1 MDERGAET
9 QQRRRRMKILFRWV
23 DIDEIKGDF
32 DTTYKE
38 IIDQIK
44 DWNID
49 METEYKTI
57 QQFNDGEEYYLI
69 ELNLTNL

>member
-1 MDERGAET
+1 
-9 QQRRRRMKILFRWV
+9 MKILFRWV

-57 QQFNDGEEYYLI
+57 QQFNDGEEYYSI

>member
-32 DTTYKE
+32 DTTYRE

>member
-1 MDERGAET
+1 
-9 QQRRRRMKILFRWV
+9 MKILFRWV

>member
-1 MDERGAET
+1 
-9 QQRRRRMKILFRWV
+9 MKILFRWV

-32 DTTYKE
+32 DTTYRE

-49 METEYKTI
+49 METEYQTI

>member
-1 MDERGAET
+1 
-9 QQRRRRMKILFRWV
+9 MKILFRWV
-23 DIDEIKGDF
+23 DVDEIKGDF

>member
-1 MDERGAET
+1 
-9 QQRRRRMKILFRWV
+9 MKILFRWV
-23 DIDEIKGDF
+23 DVDEIKGDF

-57 QQFNDGEEYYLI
+57 QQFNDGEEYYSI

>member
-1 MDERGAET
+1 
-9 QQRRRRMKILFRWV
+9 MKILFRWV

-49 METEYKTI
+49 METEYQTI

>member
-49 METEYKTI
+49 METEYQTI

>member
-1 MDERGAET
+1 
-9 QQRRRRMKILFRWV
+9 MKILFRWG

-49 METEYKTI
+49 METEYQTI

>member
-1 MDERGAET
+1 MDERRAQT
-9 QQRRRRMKILFRWV
+9 PQRRRMKILFRWV
-23 DIDEIKGDF
+23 DVDEIKGDF

-57 QQFNDGEEYYLI
+57 QQFNDGEEYYSI

>member
-1 MDERGAET
+1 
-9 QQRRRRMKILFRWV
+9 MKILFRWV
-23 DIDEIKGDF
+23 DVDEIKGDF

-57 QQFNDGEEYYLI
+57 QQFNDGEEYYSI
-69 ELNLTNL
+69 ELNFNTKEI

>member
-1 MDERGAET
+1 
-9 QQRRRRMKILFRWV
+9 MKILFRWV

-49 METEYKTI
+49 METEYQTI
-57 QQFNDGEEYYLI
+57 QQFNDGEEYYSI

>member
-1 MDERGAET
+1 
-9 QQRRRRMKILFRWV
+9 MKILFRWV

-32 DTTYKE
+32 DTTYRE

-57 QQFNDGEEYYLI
+57 QQFNDGEEYYSI